1 MRKKIQE
8 IFQRNLPFVLVFMVA
23 LIWHLVIKISAGD
36 DVVYFQTLM
45 DGRSIWEI
53 LAHRYATWSSRM
65 AIEFVLIPL
74 VQVSW
79 MWKILD
85 IIIYTLIPVLLY
97 RLLNNYTE
105 YIDENV
111 SWSDKDSDREE
122 SKSILKWLVCAFM
135 LLYPFS
141 DMVSAGWI
149 ATTVNYLWPL
159 FGILYIALLLQKL
172 AQNKFLHWY
181 EGAAGVICCIFCSSQ
196 EQVAAI
202 LLVMIF
208 LALLY
213 NWHRK
218 KAGSLWIYG
227 YFAVDLISLFTILCC
242 PGNSIRSMQ
251 EVEGRMP
258 EFAHFSI
265 WEKIYMGVVNIER
278 IFIAQVNSIFLIV
291 SVILAVLVGLKTK
304 NMIKTLLS
312 SVPVFCILGYAL
324 IRTGHPWYE
333 KIFII
338 PEQTAGWNFKDPVN
352 WLPVLFL
359 IVTVA
364 GMSYALFCLMR
375 EKLEIYLYTLVMLG
389 VGLASG
395 IVMGFSPTIYASADR
410 PYIYLYFILMVTCL
424 FCIRQMYGQIRKE
437 IPVLVQKI
445 SMVVLGMFC
454 MVNIAETLWMCHI
467 M

>member
-1 MRKKIQE
+1 MECNINKT
-8 IFQRNLPFVLVFMVA
+8 
-23 LIWHLVIKISAGD
+23 AG
-36 DVVYFQTLM
+36 
-45 DGRSIWEI
+45 
-53 LAHRYATWSSRM
+53 
-65 AIEFVLIPL
+65 
-74 VQVSW
+74 
-79 MWKILD
+79 
-85 IIIYTLIPVLLY
+85 
-97 RLLNNYTE
+97 
-105 YIDENV
+105 
-111 SWSDKDSDREE
+111 
-122 SKSILKWLVCAFM
+122 KWLVCAFM

-159 FGILYIALLLQKL
+159 LGLLYIALLLQKL

-202 LLVMIF
+202 LLVMLF

-227 YFAVDLISLFTILCC
+227 YFAVDLISLFMILCC

-258 EFAHFSI
+258 EFAYFSV
-265 WEKIYMGVVNIER
+265 WEKIYMGAANIER
-278 IFIAQVNSIFLIV
+278 IFVAQVNSIFLIV
-291 SVILAVLVGLKTK
+291 SAVLAVLVGLKTK
-304 NMIKTLLS
+304 NLIKTLLS

-338 PEQTAGWNFKDPVN
+338 PKQTAEWNFKDPAN
-352 WLPVLFL
+352 WFPVIFL

-375 EKLEIYLYTLVMLG
+375 EKLETYFYTIAILG

-410 PYIYLYFILMVTCL
+410 PYIYLYFILMAVCL
-424 FCIRQMYGQIRKE
+424 FCIRQMRGQIRKE
-437 IPVLVQKI
+437 VPVLVLNMSAVI
-445 SMVVLGMFC
+445 LGLFC